1 MTTDSPS
8 VMNSLQRY
16 VNPAMEQPKRSGGL
30 ALSAAVLIALT
41 SMVGITSPAS
51 AGSVSKPLTVS
62 APVKKKCID
71 NAKKILVKKG
81 QNVQWERRDGKVVNK
96 TMKKTRRVC
105 PVNEAQ
111 PTHGGVTI
119 STDGKVMA
127 LPSNFPLQPNYD
139 DIQGLGLTA
148 TSAVSPKLRVPQPT
162 SPIVKARPADA
173 IRAVSV
179 RTERIPKV
187 VSSTLDGDII
197 DGEVDIIYV
206 TWEVVGGA
214 GIMDFGKSGVKLNPT
229 GSVLIERPNGETNF
243 KNGQQQVTFVARGVT
258 DDYGQL
264 SLPQSTT
271 QNWVLPHPH
280 GTQLGVNANPAAP
293 NFGSFMD
300 GVGTLKSDMT
310 LR

>member
-1 MTTDSPS
+1 MTTNSPS

-16 VNPAMEQPKRSGGL
+16 VNPAMEQPKHSGAL

-41 SMVGITSPAS
+41 SMVGIAAPAN
-51 AGSVSKPLTVS
+51 AGSVAKPLTVS
-62 APVKKKCID
+62 APVKKKCVD

-81 QNVQWERRDGKVVNK
+81 QKVQWERRDGKVITK
-96 TMKKTRRVC
+96 TMKKNRRVC
-105 PVNEAQ
+105 PVNET
-111 PTHGGVTI
+111 PPVHGGVTI
-119 STDGKVMA
+119 STGGKVTA
-127 LPSNFPLQPNYD
+127 LPSNFPLQPTYE

-148 TSAVSPKLRVPQPT
+148 TTAVSPKLRIPQPT
-162 SPIVKARPADA
+162 APIAKARPADA

-179 RTERIPKV
+179 RTERVPKV
-187 VSSTLDGDII
+187 VASTLDGDII

-206 TWEVVGGA
+206 TWEIVGGE
-214 GIMDFGKSGVKLNPT
+214 GVMDFGASGVKLNPN
-229 GSVLIERPNGETNF
+229 GSVLVERPNGEANF
-243 KNGQQQVTFVARGVT
+243 RNGQQQVTFMARGVT

-271 QNWVLPHPH
+271 RNWVLPNPH
-280 GTQLGVNANPAAP
+280 GSQLGVNANPAAP

-300 GVGTLKSDMT
+300 GVGTLTSDMT